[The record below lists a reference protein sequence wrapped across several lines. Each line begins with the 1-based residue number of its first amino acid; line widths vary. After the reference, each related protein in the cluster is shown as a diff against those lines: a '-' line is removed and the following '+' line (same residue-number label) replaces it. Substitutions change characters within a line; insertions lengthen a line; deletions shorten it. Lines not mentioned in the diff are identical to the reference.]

1 MKPLHM
7 FTPKRASS
15 LGVVSSLCALAFGS
29 AVPAQTVPPGDLP
42 FGVYDPNGDFSELEG
57 VSIEHLFLPWEDVL
71 LPSLFEA
78 ENYAKERGRT
88 LLVTI
93 EPWTWSRDDRNSPT
107 VLREGIQNGTYDATM
122 QNVCSA
128 LGQLDIPMTI
138 RWAQEME
145 DPSGQFIWSNWRPE
159 DYISAFRRMNA
170 ICRSNVPAARYM
182 WSPLGYENLADYYP
196 GDDVVDVVGL
206 SVFSFEPWEEA
217 VLNQAQSFEDIFGP
231 RYERAVTLGKPIMV
245 AELGFSGDA
254 EHVAQWNA
262 DVRTMSASYPEL
274 EAVVYFAQKEVY
286 PWPDGFGYPNWR
298 QTAHVLP
305 EGR

>member
-1 MKPLHM
+1 M
-7 FTPKRASS
+7 
-15 LGVVSSLCALAFGS
+15 
-29 AVPAQTVPPGDLP
+29 
-42 FGVYDPNGDFSELEG
+42 
-57 VSIEHLFLPWEDVL
+57 
-71 LPSLFEA
+71 
-78 ENYAKERGRT
+78 
-88 LLVTI
+88 
-93 EPWTWSRDDRNSPT
+93 
-107 VLREGIQNGTYDATM
+107 
-122 QNVCSA
+122 
-128 LGQLDIPMTI
+128 
-138 RWAQEME
+138 
-145 DPSGQFIWSNWRPE
+145 
-159 DYISAFRRMNA
+159 
-170 ICRSNVPAARYM
+170 
-182 WSPLGYENLADYYP
+182 
-196 GDDVVDVVGL
+196 GL

>member
-1 MKPLHM
+1 MKVFSKFRPTPLNTQSVALM
-7 FTPKRASS
+7 LCTLV
-15 LGVVSSLCALAFGS
+15 LGATAT
-29 AVPAQTVPPGDLP
+29 AQTVPPGKLP

-57 VSIEHLFLPWEDVL
+57 ISIEHLFLPWEDVL

-78 ENYAKERGRT
+78 EAYAKERNRS

-93 EPWTWSRDDRNSPT
+93 EPWTWSRDERNSPN
-107 VLREGIQNGTYDATM
+107 VLREGIENGIYDATM

-145 DPSGQFIWSNWRPE
+145 DPSGQFIWSNWEPE
-159 DYISAFRRMNA
+159 DYISAFRRMNE
-170 ICRSNVPAARYM
+170 ICRSNAPSARYM

-217 VLNQAQSFEDIFGP
+217 ILERSQSFEDIFSP
-231 RYERAVTLGKPIMV
+231 RYARAVTLGKPIMI

-254 EHVAQWNA
+254 DHVAQWNA
-262 DVRTMSASYPEL
+262 DIRTMSASYPEL

-298 QTAHVLP
+298 QTAHILP
-305 EGR
+305 DAR